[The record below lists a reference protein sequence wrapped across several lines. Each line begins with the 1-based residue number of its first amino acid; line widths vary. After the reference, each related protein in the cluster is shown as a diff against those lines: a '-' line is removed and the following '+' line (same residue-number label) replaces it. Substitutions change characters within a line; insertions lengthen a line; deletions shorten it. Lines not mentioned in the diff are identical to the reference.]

1 MMPKAKMK
9 TKGIPSPHHYF
20 YPGTNTLK
28 NKYGI
33 KDSTVLMEVYVHDVR
48 EEIAQLRKEPLP
60 YRTDS
65 SYLCYIHKRL
75 FSRIFEWA
83 GQLRNVPF
91 TFKDGTTA
99 AMPEMIDAEWGT
111 TFAPNDTIHKN
122 LQRLDQILL
131 NKNGLQGLSREEFV
145 EQAAPLFALLYSTRP
160 FRVGNGYTQ
169 ELFFVNLAEAA
180 GHKLDFSLVKQADI
194 NIASIKAAEEGN
206 LGPLRNLFEHISN
219 PENISK
225 KQSRAETQQK
235 GRISPEQ
242 QKILKNEG
250 ETIFTT
256 SRTGN
261 FSGILIPQK
270 NLPPLST
277 TEINVIVRVDPS
289 TRESQERIR
298 SLSKFVYGKS
308 KILDKQMKQI
318 STNVKDPSSTGYK
331 LSYQIRKNPK
341 SVGNLAGINFCGLK
355 NAKRRTAEK
364 NVKALTDEI
373 VNLSLTVRR
382 IQREMVKDYQH
393 EQERCAK
400 EVRMPSENLQD
411 LLALP
416 KEMQGQALKE
426 SPTLAQELN
435 NFVLALHNRLSPD
448 EARAI
453 KRENY
458 RELAT
463 MMCLSEK
470 QAKQIAGVTQK
481 AKAAHLNSQTQTRAI
496 KHSKGLAIAS

>member
-1 MMPKAKMK
+1 MPK
-9 TKGIPSPHHYF
+9 TKGVPSPHHYF
-20 YPGTNTLK
+20 YPGTSTLK

-33 KDSTVLMEVYVHDVR
+33 KDATTLMEVYARDT
-48 EEIAQLRKEPLP
+48 EEGIAQLRKEPPP
-60 YRTDS
+60 YRADS

-75 FSRIFEWA
+75 FSRTFEWA

-99 AMPEMIDAEWGT
+99 AMPEMMDAEWGT

-160 FRVGNGYTQ
+160 FRVGNHCTQ
-169 ELFFVNLAEAA
+169 ELFFESLARAA

-235 GRISPEQ
+235 DHISPEQ

-261 FSGILIPQK
+261 VSNILIPKK
-270 NLPPLST
+270 NLPPLVK
-277 TEINVIVRVDPS
+277 TEIDTIVGDDPS
-289 TRESQERIR
+289 VRESQERIR
-298 SLSKFVYGKS
+298 NLSKLVYGKS
-308 KILDKQMKQI
+308 KMLDKQMAQI
-318 STNVKDPSSTGYK
+318 STNLTNPSSTGYK
-331 LSYQIRKNPK
+331 LAHQIRKNPK

-355 NAKRRTAEK
+355 NAKRRTAEE
-364 NVKALTDEI
+364 NVTALTNEI
-373 VNLSLTVRR
+373 VNLSLTVRDVQKR
-382 IQREMVKDYQH
+382 ITQSYQH

-426 SPTLAQELN
+426 SPALTQELN
-435 NFVLALHNRLSPD
+435 NFVLALHNRLSSD
-448 EARAI
+448 EKKAI
-453 KRENY
+453 KMEDHK
-458 RELAT
+458 ELAK
-463 MMCLSEK
+463 MMGLSEEK
-470 QAKQIAGVTQK
+470 AKKIAGVARE
-481 AKAAHLNSQTQTRAI
+481 AKIAHLNSQTQTRAT
-496 KHSKGLAIAS
+496 KYSKGLAVAS